1 MVVRI
6 RGALTGRADVEE
18 KRMFGGLTFMVSGHM
33 CCGVSKTDVMFRVG
47 EEAANAAL
55 EELGVRP
62 MDITGRPLKG
72 MVFVDPMAIRDDEAL
87 QSWVARGL
95 EFVQTL
101 PPR

>member
-1 MVVRI
+1 MV
-6 RGALTGRADVEE
+6 GALT
-18 KRMFGGLTFMVSGHM
+18 FIVSGHM

-55 EELGVRP
+55 EEPGVRP

-72 MVFVDPMAIRDDEAL
+72 MVFVDPMAIQDDDEAL